1 MGLKNLVNCTPSE
14 FLRQTNRIRK
24 SVEKWLKVTDIMAI
38 RKRMPEGMPEV
49 KSDMS
54 KDEARAVLEKRKS
67 MLAEQ
72 SQRNL
77 KAMLDAMLDEHPDET
92 LEVLALCSFI
102 EPEDIDNHK
111 VSLLIHTFNEIL
123 QDKDVVDFFTLLTS
137 LVK

>member
-1 MGLKNLVNCTPSE
+1 MKNLVNCTPSE
-14 FLRQTNRIRK
+14 FLKQTNRIRK

-92 LEVLALCSFI
+92 LEILALCSFI
-102 EPEDIDNHK
+102 EPEDIDNYTITTL
-111 VSLLIHTFNEIL
+111 VHTFNEIL
-123 QDKDVVDFFTLLTS
+123 QDKDVMDFFTLLTS